1 MPFWKRRKPEE
12 RLAALISEAEE
23 ALKQR
28 EFERALR
35 AGEKLV
41 GLQHT
46 YGFEIKARALA
57 ALDREPE
64 ALRVMEESVT
74 IAPSVAPLWSFLGE
88 YRSNAG
94 DYAGAHAAFAR
105 AGELDPVMLP
115 ECLLNEAIV
124 FLRETQPERAWET
137 LERISTPT
145 DLRLRGEIASWRAD
159 TLLQLGRN
167 EQTIELCTRELDW
180 GEAAVAAD
188 PTVLDMLTS
197 SRDELRI
204 AQATALW
211 RSRKDGEAALELCY
225 AAVKHTGSRGAGFEL
240 IREIGGLDASRA
252 KCFQLL
258 CHGKALTRFFEKG
271 VAPESVPETEHGYL
285 TTFRV
290 LADTPEE
297 ALEFVERSERRE
309 WGEKF
314 RSLVLEKSSEAPDKV
329 TGCKG
334 IYFRGGRTF
343 YSGRDDKS

>member
-1 MPFWKRRKPEE
+1 MPLWKRKSPEE
-12 RLAALISEAEE
+12 RVDELIAEAES
-23 ALKQR
+23 ALEKR
-28 EFERALR
+28 EFERALK
-35 AGEKLV
+35 AGQKIIDL
-41 GLQHT
+41 GHT
-46 YGFEIKARALA
+46 YGFELKARALV
-57 ALDREPE
+57 ALEREPE
-64 ALRVMEESVT
+64 ALALMEESVKL
-74 IAPSVAPLWSFLGE
+74 APGVGKLWSFLGE

-94 DYAGAHAAFAR
+94 DYQAAHAAFAR
-105 AGELDPVMLP
+105 AAEIDPLLEP
-115 ECLLNEAIV
+115 ECLLNQAIV

-137 LERISTPT
+137 LERIATPT

-290 LADTPEE
+290 LADTPEQ